1 MLNFIRNF
9 LLRNGLFL
17 FISTINF
24 VYLAPIYTSY
34 TAMNNSDGQTNLVL
48 SRENHTN
55 ISTILYPKDI
65 HLLKVSPLNIT
76 DGLTIQEKIVV
87 VNYLSAIEQKEE
99 KEHHLIT
106 KSTTDNTV
114 PYVFEEDII
123 LTPKQAQII
132 YESRN
137 PRQKRK
143 LNTDLH
149 RHWQLP
155 IQYAFDG
162 SHNESEKSII
172 RRALNYWESYTCIT
186 FEEITYKDNS
196 SVNENKVYIVFTS
209 NEGCWSFVGRSTYRE
224 QKVSI
229 FEDCIYEGHVLHE
242 IGHVIGFWHEH
253 ARPDREEHIQVQQN
267 AIQYGKQY
275 NFLHISWKDL
285 DNKDMPYDVGSI
297 MHYGSRAYAVDNQT
311 PVPPTI
317 ITKDPLLQRALGQRF
332 QLSFY
337 DVKLANAAYCADKCN
352 NTKLAQPCQHDG
364 YQDPKLCS
372 RCRCTEGLGGNYC
385 ETAAPSVGDTCGGVI
400 NLTGSSV
407 PIGYPTSYRFG
418 QQCNWYI
425 KAPKNSRVFFTITP
439 PRIMEYPQCVSDT
452 NNKYVEC
459 LNYLEVRYS
468 HNIATTGARICCSY
482 LESTKPI
489 ISEGNEMLVLLRA
502 NAAGSYGFQ
511 AKIWAEPCG
520 GCVTGTELSHR
531 PCSRNVPYV
540 CERQW
545 NYTEWNPCPSG
556 NWWWADNKDCN
567 KLVNKT
573 AVRSGICHRSELFCC
588 NGYQLNG
595 TDCIKSS
602 SVANISIVIQPG
614 ASSTEYI
621 VPTHDPSKNKENDP
635 SLGNWTTWSNCST
648 ACGGCGNQTRQR
660 LCYDPILCSGKSIE
674 VETRSCNKNP
684 CTQVKFGTRTISKVV
699 VCNPITLQKCTVYE
713 KETYPFIS
721 ETCCTGY
728 AKNSNGTCAKT
739 GT

>member
-1 MLNFIRNF
+1 MD
-9 LLRNGLFL
+9 
-17 FISTINF
+17 
-24 VYLAPIYTSY
+24 TS
-34 TAMNNSDGQTNLVL
+34 
-48 SRENHTN
+48 
-55 ISTILYPKDI
+55 
-65 HLLKVSPLNIT
+65 
-76 DGLTIQEKIVV
+76 
-87 VNYLSAIEQKEE
+87 
-99 KEHHLIT
+99 
-106 KSTTDNTV
+106 
-114 PYVFEEDII
+114 
-123 LTPKQAQII
+123 
-132 YESRN
+132 
-137 PRQKRK
+137 K
-143 LNTDLH
+143 L
-149 RHWQLP
+149 QLP
-155 IQYAFDG
+155 IQNVMDT
-162 SHNESEKSII
+162 SKLQLPIQNVMDTNESEKSII

-337 DVKLANAAYCADKCN
+337 DVKLANVAYCADKCN

-400 NLTGSSV
+400 NLTGAPV

-418 QQCNWYI
+418 QQCNWFI
-425 KAPKNSRVFFTITP
+425 KAPKNSRVFLTITP

-520 GCVTGTELSHR
+520 GCATGTELSHR
-531 PCSRNVPYV
+531 PCSRNVPFV

-573 AVRSGICHRSELFCC
+573 AVRSGLCSRSELFCC
-588 NGYQLNG
+588 KGYEING

-614 ASSTEYI
+614 VSSTEYI
-621 VPTHDPSKNKENDP
+621 VPTHDPSKDKENDP
-635 SLGNWTTWSNCST
+635 SSGWGTGPRGQIVPLHVVDVEIKRANDSVTTRFYAGLFCFLVNACEELYIRHGNRDVLLWFLRVLSMECEGVSRIKDTNE
-648 ACGGCGNQTRQR
+648 
-660 LCYDPILCSGKSIE
+660 IIIEHGKSIE
-674 VETRSCNKNP
+674 VETRSCNTNP

-728 AKNSNGTCAKT
+728 TKHSNGVCMKN